1 MSSNREPV
9 HITSLLQL
17 LQILMEQNAQLRHEI
32 NQNAYQHRTCLTKLT
47 EIRTPLT
54 VIRTS
59 SNIVQRY
66 YEQLTP
72 EKRQHHL
79 NTIDDQVDAITTV
92 LDQIGKIKS
101 HHRHA
106 NDT

>member
-1 MSSNREPV
+1 MSTNREPV
-9 HITSLLQL
+9 YITSLLQL
-17 LQILMEQNAQLRHEI
+17 LQILMEQNAQLRQEI
-32 NQNAYQHRTCLTKLT
+32 DLKAYQHRTCLAKLI

-72 EKRQHHL
+72 EKRQQHL
-79 NTIDDQVDAITTV
+79 NTIDNQVEAIVSV